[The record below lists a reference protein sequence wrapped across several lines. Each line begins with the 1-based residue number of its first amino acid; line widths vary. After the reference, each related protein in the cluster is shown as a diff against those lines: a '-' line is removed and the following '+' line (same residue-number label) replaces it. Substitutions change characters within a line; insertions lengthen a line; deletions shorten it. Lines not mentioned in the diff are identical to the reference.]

1 MRIILLLIVIVAILA
16 LIQSKR
22 HDCEWESGWF
32 DCVIGKTM
40 DEMSA
45 GSPASPPDAA
55 EPATAE
61 PETSTPETPQ

>member
-1 MRIILLLIVIVAILA
+1 MRIILLLIVIIAILA

-22 HDCEWESGWF
+22 HDCEFESGWF

-45 GSPASPPDAA
+45 GSPASPPDSDQS
-55 EPATAE
+55 EPAESPA
-61 PETSTPETPQ
+61 ETPQ